1 MKISISGLMS
11 FFQEVRLEA
20 RRVNW
25 PTRKEVLQNAL
36 LVIGITLVTAIFL
49 GGIDFIFVSLL
60 QRFVLK
66 TI

>member
-1 MKISISGLMS
+1 MRSLSGLIT

-36 LVIGITLVTAIFL
+36 LVVGITLATALFL
-49 GGIDFIFVSLL
+49 GGVDFVFVQFLEKVIF
-60 QRFVLK
+60 
-66 TI
+66 

>member
-1 MKISISGLMS
+1 MKSLNGLIT

-36 LVIGITLVTAIFL
+36 LVIGITLVTALFL
-49 GGIDFIFVSLL
+49 GGVDFIFVQFLEKAIL
-60 QRFVLK
+60 
-66 TI
+66 

>member
-1 MKISISGLMS
+1 MKSLSSLIT

-36 LVIGITLVTAIFL
+36 LVIGITLATALFL
-49 GGIDFIFVSLL
+49 GGVDFVFVQFL
-60 QRFVLK
+60 QRFV
-66 TI
+66 I